1 MKIMNIAGV
10 LLHINPSRESE
21 IKNALLQM
29 AGTEIHAIQPDGR
42 WVVTVEGDDN
52 RQVADIVMNLHR
64 LAGVLSAAM
73 IYQHS
78 EEVEEDTP

>member
-42 WVVTVEGDDN
+42 WVVTVEGDDD
-52 RQVADIVMNLHR
+52 RQVADTVMNLHR

>member
-1 MKIMNIAGV
+1 MNIAGV
-10 LLHINPSRESE
+10 LLHINPQREDE
-21 IKNALLQM
+21 VKAALEQL
-29 AGTEIHAIQPDGR
+29 AGTEIHAIQPNGR

>member
-1 MKIMNIAGV
+1 MNIAGV
-10 LLHINPSRESE
+10 LLHINPSRASE
-21 IKNALLQM
+21 IEEALTQM

-42 WVVTVEGDDN
+42 WVVTVEGDDD
-52 RQVADIVMNLHR
+52 RQVADTVMNLHR